1 MYKSHFV
8 HQPAR
13 ASTPQQAAVNGGGTQ
28 PSGHPTLPY
37 LNLRPGFSFKKSN
50 FFFTMYLFID
60 FSRAAKWF
68 CGWWLEVKYP
78 RVPGWRSPN
87 PLQSPLPV
95 SQQPATGT
103 LIAPPHPTPTHP
115 CLPLPELS
123 LAQGRE
129 VTRESTFATGSICK
143 RLKTLI
149 AITHPDLVQ
158 LGAIKPND
166 ANDFLGVSIYFDKLG
181 TCAS

>member
-13 ASTPQQAAVNGGGTQ
+13 ASTPQQAAVNGGGSQ

-115 CLPLPELS
+115 PLPSPPRAE
-123 LAQGRE
+123 
-129 VTRESTFATGSICK
+129 
-143 RLKTLI
+143 
-149 AITHPDLVQ
+149 
-158 LGAIKPND
+158 
-166 ANDFLGVSIYFDKLG
+166 LG
-181 TCAS
+181 TGKGSDQGEHLCNWINMQKAQNLNSNHTP